1 MSQSNSIF
9 IIVGTILFAII
20 IFSILGTIDLS
31 SLRSEEDSRQNNL
44 PGRTR
49 DFPGRHRGFPPHV
62 NPRWTRPHHD
72 YPYRRHRGP
81 PPPYSPPNSPRDRRR
96 RPTTTRPATT
106 RPATTRPATT
116 RPATTRPATT
126 ATPATTVA

>member
-9 IIVGTILFAII
+9 IIIGTILFAII

-44 PGRTR
+44 PGRHGG
-49 DFPGRHRGFPPHV
+49 PHGRHGGLPPHI

-72 YPYRRHRGP
+72 NSHRRHPGP

-96 RPTTTRPATT
+96 
-106 RPATTRPATT
+106 
-116 RPATTRPATT
+116 PATTRPATT
-126 ATPATTVA
+126 AAPPATTAA